1 LKAARLAYIE
11 FLKSV
16 EKRKLLLHT
25 EQYAEDVRT
34 QRYQIYNHFI
44 YRLFHCES
52 NLASWWAPLRGILVQ
67 WGDRSVADVGR
78 QANKRIR
85 RASSTDSDS
94 GSTVNVE
101 NEPVRSEGDG
111 ALLLQ
116 VLEELKDL
124 KNASIKQQELI
135 CQSEVIQP
143 SAGKRRE

>member
-1 LKAARLAYIE
+1 MVGSIAGDPGQVGRSNPAVPRRSTRLGKPTGEGKGI
-11 FLKSV
+11 FG
-16 EKRKLLLHT
+16 R
-25 EQYAEDVRT
+25 
-34 QRYQIYNHFI
+34 
-44 YRLFHCES
+44 ES
-52 NLASWWAPLRGILVQ
+52 
-67 WGDRSVADVGR
+67 RSVADVGR

-101 NEPVRSEGDG
+101 NEPVRSEGDR

-135 CQSEVIQP
+135 CKLEGEVVET
-143 SAGKRRE
+143 R